1 MVGGNVGDGARPA
14 PSPTRMR
21 SGAAEGILRFAVV
34 GLGYIAQNAMLPA
47 FTHARGRCRLT
58 ALVSGTPAKLAPLA
72 KRYKAESTWSYDD
85 YDAALAS
92 DAFDAVY
99 LSLPNHLHREYAV
112 RAAEAGKHVLCE
124 KPMALTVEDCDTM
137 IEAAR
142 ASGVRLMVGYRLHFD
157 PVNLW
162 AVDVARSGQLGELHA
177 FTSSFATPVRPGNIR
192 VKRETGGGTLWD
204 IGIYCV
210 NAARYLFR
218 AEPVEAF
225 ARTSTVRRQSGFEV
239 EDMSSAILRFPD
251 GKLAEFWTSFVSS
264 DVATYTLHGSRGR
277 LRVDA
282 AYEYAKPR
290 NTTLVIDDESTR
302 RRHPVHDQFAAELLY
317 FADCVRHGTD
327 PVPSG
332 REGRTDVAILSA
344 LYESARTGVPVR
356 LEGLSPGA
364 RPGPELAITRPALR
378 HEPELV
384 AVTQPH
390 P

>member
-1 MVGGNVGDGARPA
+1 
-14 PSPTRMR
+14 MR
-21 SGAAEGILRFAVV
+21 SGAAEAPLRFAVV
-34 GLGYIAQNAMLPA
+34 GLGYIAQNAVLPA

-58 ALVSGTPAKLAPLA
+58 ALISGTPAKLEALS
-72 KRYKAESTWSYDD
+72 KRYKVEATWSGDD

-99 LSLPNHLHREYAV
+99 IALPNHLHREFAV

-124 KPMALTVEDCDTM
+124 KPMALSVQDCDTM

-142 ASGVRLMVGYRLHFD
+142 GTGVRLMVAYRLHFD

-162 AVDVARSGQLGELHA
+162 AVEVARSNQLGEIHA
-177 FTSSFATPVRPGNIR
+177 FTSSFATPVRAGNIR
-192 VKRETGGGTLWD
+192 VRRETGGGTLWD

-218 AEPVEAF
+218 EEPVEVF
-225 ARTSTVRRQSGFEV
+225 ARTSSVRQQTGFEV
-239 EDMSSAILRFPD
+239 EEMSSAVLRFPD
-251 GKLAEFWTSFVSS
+251 GKLAEFWTSFISS

-277 LRVDA
+277 LQVDA
-282 AYEYAKPR
+282 AYEYSEPR
-290 NTTLVIDDESTR
+290 NTTLVIDDETTR
-302 RRHPVHDQFAAELLY
+302 RRYPVHDQFAAELLY
-317 FADCVRHGTD
+317 FADCVRNGTD

-332 REGRTDVAILSA
+332 REGRTDVAILTA
-344 LYESARTGVPVR
+344 LYESAKSGRPVT
-356 LEGLSPGA
+356 LEPLSPGA

-378 HEPELV
+378 HEPDLV
-384 AVTQPH
+384 AVTEPH

>member
-1 MVGGNVGDGARPA
+1 MARA
-14 PSPTRMR
+14 RMR
-21 SGAAEGILRFAVV
+21 SGTAESRLRFAVV
-34 GLGYIAQNAMLPA
+34 GLGYVAQNAMLPA
-47 FTHARGRCRLT
+47 FTHARGRCQLT
-58 ALVSGTPAKLAPLA
+58 GLVSGTRAKLEALS
-72 KRYKAESTWSYDD
+72 KRYKVGSTWSYDD

-99 LSLPNHLHREYAV
+99 IALPNHLHREYAV

-124 KPMALTVEDCDTM
+124 KPMALSVQDCDTM

-142 ASGVRLMVGYRLHFD
+142 ATGVRLMVAYRLHFD

-162 AVDVARSGQLGELHA
+162 AVEIARSGQLGELHA

-192 VKRETGGGTLWD
+192 VRRETGGGTLWD

-218 AEPVEAF
+218 EEPVEVC
-225 ARTSTVRRQSGFEV
+225 ARSSSVRRQSGFEV
-239 EDMSSAILRFPD
+239 EEMTSAILRFPD
-251 GKLAEFWTSFVSS
+251 GRLAQFWTSFVSA
-264 DVATYTLHGSRGR
+264 DEATYTLHGSRGR

-282 AYEYAKPR
+282 AYDYAAPR
-290 NTTLVIDDESTR
+290 NTTLVVDDETTR

-317 FADCVRHGTD
+317 FADCVKRGTE

-332 REGRTDVAILSA
+332 REGRTDVAILTA
-344 LYESARTGVPVR
+344 LDQSVKTGEPVT
-356 LEGLSPGA
+356 LEGLNPGA

-378 HEPELV
+378 HEPELI

>member
-1 MVGGNVGDGARPA
+1 MGTGSTGDAARA
-14 PSPTRMR
+14 ASSRARMR
-21 SGAAEGILRFAVV
+21 SGAAEAPLRFAVV
-34 GLGYIAQNAMLPA
+34 GLGYVAQNAMLPA
-47 FTHARGRCRLT
+47 FVHARGRCRLT
-58 ALVSGTPAKLAPLA
+58 ALVSGTRTKREALS
-72 KRYKAESTWSYDD
+72 KRYKAETTWSYED

-92 DAFDAVY
+92 DTFDAVY
-99 LSLPNHLHREYAV
+99 IALPNHLHREYAV

-142 ASGVRLMVGYRLHFD
+142 GSGVRLMVAYRLHFD

-162 AVDVARSGQLGELHA
+162 AVEIARSGQLGELHA

-192 VKRETGGGTLWD
+192 VRRETGGGTLWD

-218 AEPVEAF
+218 AEPVEVF
-225 ARTSTVRRQSGFEV
+225 ACTSSVRPQPGFEV
-239 EDMSSAILRFPD
+239 EEMSSAILKFPD
-251 GKLAEFWTSFVSS
+251 GKIAEFWTSFVSA

-282 AYEYAKPR
+282 AYEYAEPR
-290 NTTLVIDDESTR
+290 NTTLVIDDETTR

-332 REGRTDVAILSA
+332 REGRTDVAILAA
-344 LYESARTGVPVR
+344 LYDSARTATPVR
-356 LEGLSPGA
+356 LEGLSAGA